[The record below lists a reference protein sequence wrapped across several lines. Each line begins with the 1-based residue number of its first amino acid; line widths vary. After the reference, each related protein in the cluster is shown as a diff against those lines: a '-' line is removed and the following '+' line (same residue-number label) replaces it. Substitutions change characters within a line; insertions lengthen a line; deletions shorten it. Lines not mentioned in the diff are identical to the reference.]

1 MLINGNKTVDRI
13 KKMRAM
19 ISIKRVHMCKGVG
32 VRFADFI
39 AFFEMSHE
47 KEIIW
52 SQ

>member
-1 MLINGNKTVDRI
+1 
-13 KKMRAM
+13 
-19 ISIKRVHMCKGVG
+19 MCKGVG

-52 SQ
+52 DQIILFS